1 MKKITLIL
9 LMITL
14 VMITGCKDNKTKN
27 IYLPEAKNDKIYTTV
42 GGKNEND
49 EKSKSE
55 FCLISEETIIELNSD
70 LSKVQMKPIRVE
82 NGFGDGFKW
91 TDNKYDNIEI
101 KALISDDNKSIINKI
116 STESAVYETSRGI
129 KVGDNTRKLRDL
141 YKEHLA
147 YSESVERK
155 YYVYDP
161 ENDIGFKRIY
171 FYVDD
176 DIINEIIIED
186 GIDG

>member
-1 MKKITLIL
+1 MPL
-9 LMITL
+9 
-14 VMITGCKDNKTKN
+14 
-27 IYLPEAKNDKIYTTV
+27 
-42 GGKNEND
+42 
-49 EKSKSE
+49 
-55 FCLISEETIIELNSD
+55 CL
-70 LSKVQMKPIRVE
+70 
-82 NGFGDGFKW
+82 
-91 TDNKYDNIEI
+91 IEI

>member
-14 VMITGCKDNKTKN
+14 VMITRCKDNKTKN

-82 NGFGDGFKW
+82 NGSGDGFKW